1 MLIGKKI
8 RDLRKEQKMSMTEL
22 SKKSGV
28 QLATLSRMENLKM
41 TGTLESHMQ
50 IAKALGVDIV
60 ELYGDIAL
68 EAKKVDV
75 KTKETAAD
83 IFNYSDKSSYEILTS
98 KVLSRK
104 MMPILL
110 RIEPEGKTKLEQNSR
125 GSEKFLFVLQ
135 GKIQAQIG
143 EEAFDLSE
151 TNTLYFDASLPH
163 VFTNIGDKTVKMIS
177 VTTPVAL

>member
-8 RDLRKEQKMSMTEL
+8 RNLRKEQKMSMTEL
-22 SKKSGV
+22 SLRSGV

-50 IAKALGVDIV
+50 ISKALAVDIT
-60 ELYGDIAL
+60 ELYSDVSLKTQKI
-68 EAKKVDV
+68 DV

-83 IFNYSDKSSYEILTS
+83 IFNYSDKSSYEILTN

-110 RIEPEGKTKLEQNSR
+110 RIDPEGKTNLEQNAK

-135 GKIQAQIG
+135 GKIQVQID
-143 EEAFDLSE
+143 EESFNLSE

-163 VFTNIGDKTVKMIS
+163 VFTNIGDKTVKMLC